1 MKAELLLTSHLE
13 YHSIPAVSLL
23 SMVWL
28 FSPSSVLLLQPVKCC
43 CVNAAKAER
52 TVWLAANVS
61 TDDVSASLLELHGA
75 LRARFSNLLT
85 VIAPKDVAQAPQAAA
100 EFTAQGLKVTLW
112 SDISQVSL
120 HLLSRV
126 PCLYS
131 LALVH
136 HLLLM

>member
-61 TDDVSASLLELHGA
+61 TDEVAASLLELHGA
-75 LRARFSNLLT
+75 FRARFSNLLT
-85 VIAPKDVAQAPQAAA
+85 VIGPKDVTQASQAAA
-100 EFTAQGLKVTLW
+100 Q
-112 SDISQVSL
+112 

-126 PCLYS
+126 PYLNS
-131 LALVH
+131 RALVH